1 MPHCV
6 ILQVF
11 LLVGACFSTWAA
23 PLRSTSLPQERRCDR
38 REQQSRDTNE
48 HPASH
53 HDDKMCIISSI
64 PQASSPL
71 VQEPKGTADVFS
83 SVKHEGMKIAI
94 TDANL
99 GHKIEL
105 FRRSVK
111 SYTQYHEESTE
122 PTEESSAEE
131 KKQKLLPTSPHESFP
146 LMDHTVGHGI
156 ENTEKEPSTSPENY
170 AEQKVAPIQLRT
182 DRPEPTQVTLGLSG
196 YSSLPYSDI
205 EEDKGTVQPLTK
217 PQPLKQEG
225 GWDVKTS
232 KNQFDELKISRG
244 ISTEPSFSAHASVS
258 QSPRNINPAVTALTT
273 SHSYDGQTGGSTK
286 EKKRVAEVNFFTATE
301 QDKALVPGLL
311 TLSSRLAELGDTWTE
326 PVHLQGEEASVLP
339 LLQEVGTEAT
349 MSSEDLPLIFEPFDD
364 VTPSSSSALASELSV
379 AMVPATGMLGET
391 ELEQTLSMDTDHSPH
406 QSFPGPSD
414 WPSPWQMSG
423 AENSD
428 TVSSSQMPISGPFSE
443 ADVERSERTERLQNP
458 IVLSTSVDVLRL
470 SPSATTQQVA
480 DIKSTHSAV
489 LKPVSG
495 LEELES
501 QENEDEEDDYA
512 DESEEDE
519 EESEEE
525 LTEVP
530 VHSPT
535 RPPYILIPPP
545 PVWGQRNQGL
555 IRSWV
560 KLIREKAGYVSGMLA
575 PVGIGIAGALLIVG
589 ALYGIRMIHRKRKN
603 SLKHQR
609 RKQPTEVRSGPD
621 QAMLLA
627 DSSEDEF

>member
-1 MPHCV
+1 M
-6 ILQVF
+6 
-11 LLVGACFSTWAA
+11 
-23 PLRSTSLPQERRCDR
+23 
-38 REQQSRDTNE
+38 
-48 HPASH
+48 
-53 HDDKMCIISSI
+53 
-64 PQASSPL
+64 
-71 VQEPKGTADVFS
+71 
-83 SVKHEGMKIAI
+83 
-94 TDANL
+94 
-99 GHKIEL
+99 
-105 FRRSVK
+105 
-111 SYTQYHEESTE
+111 
-122 PTEESSAEE
+122 
-131 KKQKLLPTSPHESFP
+131 
-146 LMDHTVGHGI
+146 
-156 ENTEKEPSTSPENY
+156 EPSTSPENY
-170 AEQKVAPIQLRT
+170 AEQKVVPFILPIHLRT
-182 DRPEPTQVTLGLSG
+182 DRPEPTQVRLGLSG
-196 YSSLPYSDI
+196 YISLPYSDI
-205 EEDKGTVQPLTK
+205 EEDKGTAQPLTK
-217 PQPLKQEG
+217 PWPLKQEA

-232 KNQFDELKISRG
+232 KNQFDELKSSRG
-244 ISTEPSFSAHASVS
+244 ISTEPSFSAHAPVS
-258 QSPRNINPAVTALTT
+258 QSPRYVNSAVTALTT
-273 SHSYDGQTGGSTK
+273 SHSYDGQTGGSTQD
-286 EKKRVAEVNFFTATE
+286 KKRVAEVNFFTATE

-311 TLSSRLAELGDTWTE
+311 TLSSRLVELGDTWTE
-326 PVHLQGEEASVLP
+326 PVHLQGVEEASVLP

-379 AMVPATGMLGET
+379 AMVPATGMLSET
-391 ELEQTLSMDTDHSPH
+391 ELEQTLSMDTDHSLH

-428 TVSSSQMPISGPFSE
+428 TVSSSQMPIIGPFSE
-443 ADVERSERTERLQNP
+443 ADVEHSERTERLQNP

-470 SPSATTQQVA
+470 SPSPVSATTQQVA
-480 DIKSTHSAV
+480 DVKSTHSAV

-525 LTEVP
+525 LTEIP

-609 RKQPTEVRSGPD
+609 RKYLVFVGYSNLQKSEVD
-621 QAMLLA
+621 QTKQCY
-627 DSSEDEF
+627 

>member
-1 MPHCV
+1 MSHCV
-6 ILQVF
+6 LLQIL
-11 LLVGACFSTWAA
+11 LLVVACFSTWAA
-23 PLRSTSLPQERRCDR
+23 PLRTTSLLQERRCER
-38 REQQSRDTNE
+38 REQQSRDTSE
-48 HPASH
+48 HPVSH
-53 HDDKMCIISSI
+53 HDDKMCLVSSI
-64 PQASSPL
+64 PLGSSPF

-83 SVKHEGMKIAI
+83 SAKHEEMNIAV
-94 TDANL
+94 TDAIL
-99 GHKIEL
+99 GHKIEM
-105 FRRSVK
+105 FQKSTK

-122 PTEESSAEE
+122 PTYESSAEE
-131 KKQKLLPTSPHESFP
+131 KNLKILPTTPHESLS
-146 LMDHTVGHGI
+146 LMDSTVGPEN
-156 ENTEKEPSTSPENY
+156 ENTEKEPPASPENY
-170 AEQKVAPIQLRT
+170 SERKVGPFILPIQLRT
-182 DRPEPTQVTLGLSG
+182 DRPAPTRGD
-196 YSSLPYSDI
+196 YISLPYSDI
-205 EEDKGTVQPLTK
+205 GEDKGTEQPLTK
-217 PQPLKQEG
+217 HEG
-225 GWDVKTS
+225 RWDIKTN
-232 KNQFDELKISRG
+232 KKKFDELKSSRG
-244 ISTEPSFSAHASVS
+244 ISTEPPFFAHASVS
-258 QSPRNINPAVTALTT
+258 QSPRNINPAVTTPTT
-273 SHSYDGQTGGSTK
+273 SHSYDGQTGGSTQD
-286 EKKRVAEVNFFTATE
+286 KKSVAEVNFFTATK
-301 QDKALVPGLL
+301 QDKVLVPGLL

-326 PVHLQGEEASVLP
+326 PVQLQGVEEASVLP

-349 MSSEDLPLIFEPFDD
+349 MSSEDLPLIFEPLDD

-379 AMVPATGMLGET
+379 AMVPATGMVRES
-391 ELEQTLSMDTDHSPH
+391 EQEQTLSMDTDHSPR

-428 TVSSSQMPISGPFSE
+428 TVSSSHMPISGPFSE
-443 ADVERSERTERLQNP
+443 ADVDRSERTERLQ
-458 IVLSTSVDVLRL
+458 T
-470 SPSATTQQVA
+470 TTQQVA
-480 DIKSTHSAV
+480 GMKLTHSAL

-501 QENEDEEDDYA
+501 QENEDEEDEYA

-530 VHSPT
+530 AHSPT
-535 RPPYILIPPP
+535 RPPYNLIPPP

-603 SLKHQR
+603 SLKQQR
-609 RKQPTEVRSGPD
+609 RKQPTEIRSGPD